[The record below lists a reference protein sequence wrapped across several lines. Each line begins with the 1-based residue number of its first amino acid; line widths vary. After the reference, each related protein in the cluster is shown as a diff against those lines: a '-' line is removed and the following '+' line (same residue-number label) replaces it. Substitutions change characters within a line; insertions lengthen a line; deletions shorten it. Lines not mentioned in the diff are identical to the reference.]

1 MLSEI
6 VDYIIEDAVYFRI
19 YIRFFLH
26 YIPIFIPCL
35 LGALSM
41 DKVRK
46 YRGEKG
52 HSVSKKLILLSSMIV
67 TFVVMGIDLLGV
79 TENLR
84 NEGLSIVIGFL
95 GGLLSQSIMS
105 AISRNTFVT
114 TMCKEF
120 IEKNNSGSLASAF
133 VSAIDKE
140 SDKDLDDDES
150 DDDDDTSK
158 EPKTSNKSEKKT

>member
-1 MLSEI
+1 MLSEL
-6 VDYIIEDAVYFRI
+6 YECLMEDAGYLRI
-19 YIRFFLH
+19 YIRFFSN

-35 LGALSM
+35 LGALSI

-67 TFVVMGIDLLGV
+67 TFIVMGIDLLGV

-105 AISRNTFVT
+105 AITRNTFVT

-120 IEKNNSGSLASAF
+120 IEKNSSGSLASAF

-140 SDKDLDDDES
+140 ADKDLTDEEDADDDDEN
-150 DDDDDTSK
+150 TSK
-158 EPKTSNKSEKKT
+158 SSDKKKS